1 MSQCRCCGFTN
12 NPGIFFCKKCDVK
25 LGASYEAKYSNKNIS
40 SPEELADTEKELF
53 KKIIDM
59 SRELRKGRFNFSGLE
74 DLIDLEED
82 VQETNNDL
90 LLFRFSELI
99 NELFFDYVIPKSVQL
114 FGYTKNE
121 LLDITRFKDATV
133 QELDFNNLKLGKTI
147 EKYEPLPTDPDFFK
161 HL

>member
-12 NPGIFFCKKCDVK
+12 NPGIFFCQKCDVK
-25 LGASYEAKYSNKNIS
+25 LGASYEAKYSTKNIS

-114 FGYTKNE
+114 FGRVRDVFERN
-121 LLDITRFKDATV
+121 IV
-133 QELDFNNLKLGKTI
+133 SQ
-147 EKYEPLPTDPDFFK
+147 
-161 HL
+161 